1 VNDKIKLKR
10 GTTSQWAAA
19 NPILLLGEPGIDTTE
34 NKVKYGDGV
43 TAWIGLAFSGGGGG
57 GGGGG
62 ANLSVTTT
70 STTII
75 VASDS
80 GTDATLATASG
91 SVAGIMTATQFT
103 KLDGI
108 ATGATANSSD
118 ATLLARANHTGTQ
131 AWSTITSTPTTLAGY
146 GISDSITAAAAAAAY
161 QPLDS
166 DLTSIAALTTTS
178 FGRSLLTQ
186 ADASATRTTIGAGTS
201 SFDGAY
207 SSLSGIPSTFTPAS
221 HVHAGA
227 DITTGTVDPA
237 RLGSGSSI
245 TTKFLRGDST
255 WQSISG
261 GSQDFISGT
270 FGFETYYG
278 GGAAPTGLD
287 ITKVYYE
294 AQKSW
299 YWDLINEEWQ
309 AIFYAEAYINTWSA
323 STGVRDFLTRNT
335 ADSSYVTF
343 QSAQSLNSTQQA
355 QARTNISAQKAI
367 TSGTAAPSG
376 GVDGDIYLQYT

>member
-1 VNDKIKLKR
+1 
-10 GTTSQWAAA
+10 
-19 NPILLLGEPGIDTTE
+19 
-34 NKVKYGDGV
+34 
-43 TAWIGLAFSGGGGG
+43 
-57 GGGGG
+57 
-62 ANLSVTTT
+62 
-70 STTII
+70 
-75 VASDS
+75 
-80 GTDATLATASG
+80 
-91 SVAGIMTATQFT
+91 MTATQFT